1 MSTATQPARVAIV
14 GGGASGVLTAI
25 HLAIAAGDDDRALAI
40 TLSEPRRLGWGIAY
54 STRDADHRLNVPAI
68 GMSAHPDDPE
78 HFLRWFHANR
88 SSDLPATGFAPR
100 RDYGA
105 YLVDVLSETLDA
117 NPQVTFDHVR
127 AKVAGLIPI
136 ANGWQVDLEGGISS
150 TVDAVVLALGAG
162 PPATT
167 WAPPELLASR
177 HFIADPWARPVNED
191 DIPGRGGVVLLV
203 GAGLTMAD
211 QAITWA
217 RAGATVHV
225 TSRHGMLPL
234 AHADRPA
241 PKPALPALPEELN
254 LQSATQ
260 LVLGQVKAATD
271 WRAGI
276 DSLRPV
282 TQELWQQLPL
292 DDQIRFIRGGALRR
306 WGRARHRVAPE
317 IGARLDELIAEGRL
331 VSHEGTVASAT
342 EGVGKV
348 EVRLTTGQKLI
359 ADVVVNCTGPANDP
373 AHSGEPL
380 VRELISA
387 NFARPHP
394 VGMGIDVEPD
404 GRLRSELALPPIWAT
419 GPMLQGE
426 LWESTAIPE
435 IRVHAAALTAQIFAA
450 IEA

>member
-1 MSTATQPARVAIV
+1 MAIV

-25 HLAIAAGDDDRALAI
+25 HLAIAAGRDDRELAI
-40 TLSEPRRLGWGIAY
+40 TLSEPRRLGSGIAY

-68 GMSAHPDDPE
+68 GMSAHPDDSE
-78 HFLRWFHANR
+78 HFVRWFHTNR
-88 SSDLPATGFAPR
+88 GTDLPAVGYAPR

-105 YLVDVLSETLDA
+105 YLVDVLLEALDA
-117 NPQVTFDHVR
+117 NPQVAFDHVR
-127 AKVAGLIPI
+127 TKVAGLYPM
-136 ANGWQVDLEGGISS
+136 ANGWQLDLGGGI
-150 TVDAVVLALGAG
+150 TATADAVVLALGAG

-167 WAPPELLASR
+167 WAPPELRTSPR
-177 HFIADPWARPVNED
+177 FIADPWAVPVRDED
-191 DIPGRGGVVLLV
+191 VPGRGGVVLLV

-217 RAGATVHV
+217 REGATVHV

-234 AHADRPA
+234 AHSEQPA
-241 PKPALPALPEELN
+241 PKPPLPGLPDELS
-254 LQSATQ
+254 LHEVTR
-260 LVLGQVKAATD
+260 LVLAQVKAATD

-282 TQELWQQLPL
+282 TAELWQQLPL
-292 DDQIRFIRGGALRR
+292 EEQERFVRGGALRR

-317 IGARLDELIAEGRL
+317 IGARLDDLIAEGRL
-331 VSHEGTVASAT
+331 VSHEGTVASAS

-348 EVRLTTGQKLI
+348 EVRLTTGTKLI

-373 AHSGEPL
+373 AHSAEPL
-380 VRELISA
+380 IRELVGSTL
-387 NFARPHP
+387 ARPHP

-404 GRLRSELALPPIWAT
+404 GRLRSDRALPPIWAT

-435 IRVHAAALTAQIFAA
+435 IRAHAAALPAQIFAA
-450 IEA
+450 IDA